1 MCTGS
6 PGSAVV
12 LRVVHGRWAR
22 HLYKAR
28 NLGAGTGSRDISTW
42 GMLISRSS
50 RTGVKV
56 SGLVHRLL
64 RFAGA
69 RGPAPADRRPRTGAR
84 GPAPYPPPQPA
95 ASAAPAATERGG
107 LELLTPREREVIE
120 LVAGGFSNAQIAAKL
135 V

>member
-1 MCTGS
+1 
-6 PGSAVV
+6 
-12 LRVVHGRWAR
+12 
-22 HLYKAR
+22 
-28 NLGAGTGSRDISTW
+28 
-42 GMLISRSS
+42 MLISRSS

-69 RGPAPADRRPRTGAR
+69 G
-84 GPAPYPPPQPA
+84 GPAPYPPPLPA